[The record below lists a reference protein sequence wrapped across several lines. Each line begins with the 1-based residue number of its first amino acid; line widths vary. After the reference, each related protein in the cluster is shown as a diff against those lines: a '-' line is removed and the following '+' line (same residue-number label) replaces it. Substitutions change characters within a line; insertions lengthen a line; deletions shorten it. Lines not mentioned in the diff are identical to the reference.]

1 MCSSS
6 AKNNNLTAKQSD
18 TFGVSKSNLWSSN
31 FKGEIQEINVMRP
44 LKVYEV
50 VGVNV
55 LRGGA
60 YGYLGFSLFDLGTK
74 LFAQ

>member
-1 MCSSS
+1 
-6 AKNNNLTAKQSD
+6 LPI
-18 TFGVSKSNLWSSN
+18 SK
-31 FKGEIQEINVMRP
+31 EIQEINVMRP